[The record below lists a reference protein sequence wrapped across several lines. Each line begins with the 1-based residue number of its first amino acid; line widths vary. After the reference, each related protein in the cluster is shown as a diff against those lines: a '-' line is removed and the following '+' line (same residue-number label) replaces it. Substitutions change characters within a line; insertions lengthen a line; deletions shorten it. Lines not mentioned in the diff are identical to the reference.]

1 MKETRKWLKETIE
14 REIALRQPADISQP
28 VYDGDQFKQ
37 VLVEEIQDFL
47 SEAVEPDAERQG
59 HQARI
64 TQVYEVQ
71 ATLVIKDTV
80 KIDDVYTEIRAIDGV
95 TIVSTAVEKRAS
107 GVSRERSL
115 IKIKFMKG
123 SNSLKHYV
131 SLLTRSIL
139 RVNGVVNVK
148 LLAARKLDPE

>member
-1 MKETRKWLKETIE
+1 M
-14 REIALRQPADISQP
+14 
-28 VYDGDQFKQ
+28 
-37 VLVEEIQDFL
+37 LVEEIQDFL
-47 SEAVEPDAERQG
+47 ADAVEDDAERQG

-80 KIDDVYTEIRAIDGV
+80 KIDDVYTEIRAIEGV
-95 TIVSTAVEKRAS
+95 TVVSTAVEKA
-107 GVSRERSL
+107 GLGASREKSL

-123 SNSLKHYV
+123 KNSLKHYV

-148 LLAARKLDPE
+148 LLTARKLTA

>member
-1 MKETRKWLKETIE
+1 MKATTKWLRETIE
-14 REIALRQPADISQP
+14 KEMAERQCADLPEPKYSP
-28 VYDGDQFKQ
+28 EEFKQ
-37 VLVEEIQDFL
+37 VLIEQIEDFL

-107 GVSRERSL
+107 GVSREKSL
-115 IKIKFMKG
+115 IKIKFLKG
-123 SNSLKHYV
+123 RSSLKHYV

-148 LLAARKLDPE
+148 LLTARKLTV

>member
-1 MKETRKWLKETIE
+1 MKASRRWLENLIKEQAE
-14 REIALRQPADISQP
+14 KDKL
-28 VYDGDQFKQ
+28 F
-37 VLVEEIQDFL
+37 LQDPL
-47 SEAVEPDAERQG
+47 QKEAVEDDAERQG

-80 KIDDVYTEIRAIDGV
+80 KIDDVYTEIRAIEGV
-95 TIVSTAVEKRAS
+95 TVVSTAIEKA
-107 GVSRERSL
+107 GLGMSREKSL
-115 IKIKFMKG
+115 IKIKFLKG
-123 SNSLKHYV
+123 RNSLKHYV

-148 LLAARKLDPE
+148 LLTARKLTA

>member
-1 MKETRKWLKETIE
+1 MKNTEKWLKETIE
-14 REIALRQPADISQP
+14 KEVALRQPTDISQP
-28 VYDGDQFKQ
+28 KYSGDEFKQ

-47 SEAVEPDAERQG
+47 ADAVEDDAERQG

-80 KIDDVYTEIRAIDGV
+80 KIDDVYTEIRAIEGV
-95 TIVSTAVEKRAS
+95 TVVSTAVEKA
-107 GVSRERSL
+107 GLGASREKSL

-123 SNSLKHYV
+123 RNSLKHYV
-131 SLLTRSIL
+131 SLLTRGIL

-148 LLAARKLDPE
+148 LLAARKLTV